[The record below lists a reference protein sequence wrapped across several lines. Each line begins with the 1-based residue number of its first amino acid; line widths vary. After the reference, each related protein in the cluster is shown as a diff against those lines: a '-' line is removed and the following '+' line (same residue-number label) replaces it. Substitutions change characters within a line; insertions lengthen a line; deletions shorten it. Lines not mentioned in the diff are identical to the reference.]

1 MNGDSY
7 ELLAR
12 IVETGLLGSASELAP
27 GLLDRYWS
35 GEISVPS
42 AIDADIAS
50 YLSLHDLGALAR
62 ASTWIARNHVLSG
75 QMPKQHL
82 GLVRWLFENGYVDR
96 LDLLNLLALLS
107 LGPLDE
113 AGLEIALLSKE
124 ALDEGRLEGGLKL
137 IEPMLL
143 AYSPTL

>member
-7 ELLAR
+7 ELLAI
-12 IVETGLLGSASELAP
+12 IVEIGLLGSASELAP

-35 GEISVPS
+35 GEVSVPS

-50 YLSLHDLGALAR
+50 YLSQHDVGALAR

-82 GLVRWLFENGYVDR
+82 SMVRWLFENGYVDR

-143 AYSPTL
+143 AYSPSL

>member
-1 MNGDSY
+1 
-7 ELLAR
+7 
-12 IVETGLLGSASELAP
+12 
-27 GLLDRYWS
+27 
-35 GEISVPS
+35 
-42 AIDADIAS
+42 
-50 YLSLHDLGALAR
+50 
-62 ASTWIARNHVLSG
+62 
-75 QMPKQHL
+75 MPKQHL
-82 GLVRWLFENGYVDR
+82 SMVRWLFENGYVDR

-143 AYSPTL
+143 AYSPSL

>member
-1 MNGDSY
+1 MDRNSCAV
-7 ELLAR
+7 LVR
-12 IVETGLLGSASELAP
+12 IVETGLLGCASELAP

-35 GEISVPS
+35 GEISVPL
-42 AIDADIAS
+42 AIDADIAA
-50 YLSLHDLGALAR
+50 YLSRHDVGALAR

-82 GLVRWLFENGYVDR
+82 SLVRWLFENGYVDR
-96 LDLLNLLALLS
+96 LDLLSLLALLS
-107 LGPLDE
+107 LGSLDE

-124 ALDEGRLEGGLKL
+124 ALDEGRLEEGLKL

-143 AYSPTL
+143 AYSPSL